1 MADISKINGVAIADV
16 SKLNNRTLATGDKV
30 MGIVRPEVA
39 VGASTLVLYNFENQT
54 TNEAG
59 NRDWNPTAGASGVS
73 HAGWETDTA
82 CVTGGGSW
90 GNPASNS
97 NTITDGWNLGF
108 GGTTSG
114 QTGPNGGVH
123 SDLDGSHDTSG
134 RYMYVEGTGVKDDR
148 VCVVRTPG
156 INFSTTMSDTSL
168 NLNLKYWLHQY
179 SSNSSGHK
187 LYVYIDNSSTSTE
200 SDATLLESI
209 TSFSDGSNG
218 FYNSSNGSQ
227 ASNWIQRTVSLN
239 SYRTTDSTFY
249 IYFVADGA
257 TSFRCD
263 VAIDNVEFSEG
274 G

>member
-1 MADISKINGVAIADV
+1 MANISKINGVAIGNV
-16 SKLNNRTLATGDKV
+16 SKLSGRTLATGDKV
-30 MGIVRPEVA
+30 MGIVRPAVA
-39 VGASTLVLYNFENQT
+39 TVSSLVLYNFENQS
-54 TNEAG
+54 TNENG
-59 NRDWNPTAGASGVS
+59 GSDWNPTAGASGVS

-82 CVTGGGSW
+82 CVTGGGNW
-90 GNPASNS
+90 GNPAGNS

-108 GGTTSG
+108 GGTASTG
-114 QTGPNGGVH
+114 TGPLGGVD

-168 NLNLKYWLHQY
+168 NLNLKFWLHQY
-179 SSNSSGHK
+179 SSNNSGHN
-187 LYVYIDNSSTSTE
+187 LYIYIDDSSTSTHAA
-200 SDATLLESI
+200 ATLLSTI
-209 TSFSDGSNG
+209 TDFSAYSANA
-218 FYNSSNGSQ
+218 SSWTQ
-227 ASNWIQRTVSLN
+227 QTISLN

-263 VAIDNVEFSEG
+263 IAIDNVEFSEG
-274 G
+274 GS